1 MIDIDNQTSFKLT
14 IQIIKKLEDI
24 STYINPQYKKDI
36 ELLIIYKSKMQTINK
51 TYRNID
57 KSTDVLSFPNINEI
71 TNNHT
76 QNKPNIFIG
85 SIIICYEHI
94 LKKAKEYNHSNED
107 EFYLLYIHGLL
118 HLYGYDHEKD
128 EGQHRSK
135 EEEIIKK
142 FNLPTSLCV
151 RNS

>member
-24 STYINPQYKKDI
+24 STYINI
-36 ELLIIYKSKMQTINK
+36 NSSINMELLIIYKPQMKNINK

-85 SIIICYEHI
+85 SIIICYEYI
-94 LKKAKEYNHSNED
+94 LKKAKEYNHSNTD

-128 EGQHRSK
+128 EGEHRSK

-142 FNLPTSLCV
+142 FKLPQSLCV